1 MKIKGFMAGLA
12 SKIVNHI
19 VRKSLGID
27 IDVTVNELN
36 VTYFD
41 GIADVKLDVNAK
53 VPKETL
59 VELVDRWTK
68 TK

>member
-1 MKIKGFMAGLA
+1 MRIKGFMANLA
-12 SKIVNHI
+12 SKIVNHM

-41 GIADVKLDVNAK
+41 GIADVKLDINAK

-68 TK
+68 K